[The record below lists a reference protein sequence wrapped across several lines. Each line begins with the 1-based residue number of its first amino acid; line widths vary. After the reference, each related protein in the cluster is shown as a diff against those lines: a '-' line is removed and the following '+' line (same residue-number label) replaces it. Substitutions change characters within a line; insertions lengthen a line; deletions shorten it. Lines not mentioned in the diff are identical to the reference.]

1 VKYEIVEKDGKY
13 MNELEE
19 EIFQELEEDYINKEN
34 SATDIVFE
42 IMHERVRVATELA
55 DVSELSND
63 DISNI
68 TGLGIN
74 YIRVIKGL

>member
-1 VKYEIVEKDGKY
+1 MKYEIVEKDGKY